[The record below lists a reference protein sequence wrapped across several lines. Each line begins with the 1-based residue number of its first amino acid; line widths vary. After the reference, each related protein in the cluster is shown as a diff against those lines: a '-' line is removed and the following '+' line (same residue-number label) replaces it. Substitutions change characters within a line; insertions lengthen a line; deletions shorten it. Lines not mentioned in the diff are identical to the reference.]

1 MLLKAN
7 KRRTK
12 PKLFIFFLQG
22 SPSTFLALV
31 EQTHLLSQDQLD
43 KIKLL
48 DDIIDNGLCHRLTS
62 VKRCNPSQVSH
73 NLHAEKFFKRNLDAK
88 EEHTIKDDKL
98 WVQRETLL
106 KKSGEYRAHYDQ
118 EAPTKEDNHLEKQ
131 TVEKEKTINHA
142 KQAESTETITHQVTL
157 EKSKVSSG
165 SDDLTAKV
173 SSHTVPRWSFNA
185 GFNKG
190 ASCTNNVCSRC
201 VVKNES
207 TLGQRSDGNSIDSRN
222 IKVESFPLLQ
232 GVYNDETTI
241 SPANEQG
248 WQKGGS

>member
-1 MLLKAN
+1 M
-7 KRRTK
+7 
-12 PKLFIFFLQG
+12 
-22 SPSTFLALV
+22 
-31 EQTHLLSQDQLD
+31 
-43 KIKLL
+43 
-48 DDIIDNGLCHRLTS
+48 
-62 VKRCNPSQVSH
+62 KRCNPSQVSH

-106 KKSGEYRAHYDQ
+106 KNSGEYRAHYDQ

-131 TVEKEKTINHA
+131 TVEKETTINHA
-142 KQAESTETITHQVTL
+142 KQAESTETITHQVNL

-185 GFNKG
+185 VFNKG
-190 ASCTNNVCSRC
+190 GSCTNNFCSRC
-201 VVKNES
+201 AVKNES
-207 TLGQRSDGNSIDSRN
+207 TLGQRSDGNTIDSRN
-222 IKVESFPLLQ
+222 IKVESFPLLE

-241 SPANEQG
+241 APANEHAVPQIEYKFPLLPL
-248 WQKGGS
+248 QRSRQRELCFSLRSIKEKDLLDEVDVSITHFSYRFMFS